1 MDIATNRLEFAPPV
15 TPGFLR
21 SLALALLAHAFL
33 LAVLTLGVQWKS
45 EPLVVSAEAELW
57 SALPQEA
64 APRLIEPAPE
74 PPAPVPLPP
83 APMKIDTPTPPDPSI
98 ALERDRQ
105 RLQKERELKQRQ
117 EVEKHRLQQQQEE
130 LQREKKRLQDKR
142 EQDRK
147 LAQEKKKLEEEA
159 QRADAARQTAL
170 QRQANLKRMA
180 GLAGASGTA
189 TAQGSTLRSS
199 GPSAS
204 YAGRI
209 RARIKPNIVF
219 VDDVTGNPKAE
230 VEVRTAPDGTIVS
243 RKLTQSSGLGAW
255 DDAVLRAI
263 DKTETLP
270 RDVDGRVISPLVIS
284 FTPKD

>member
-1 MDIATNRLEFAPPV
+1 MELATNRLEFAPPV

-33 LAVLTLGVQWKS
+33 LAALTLGVQWKS
-45 EPLVVSAEAELW
+45 EPLLATAEAELW

-243 RKLTQSSGLGAW
+243 RKLTQSSGLRAW

>member
-243 RKLTQSSGLGAW
+243 RKLTQSSGLRAW